1 MTPSSFVLMP
11 TAHEDPDRKNESQ
24 PTEAPAPASETPTR
38 LQLAADGVAEAQA
51 WKGQQIEKGWR
62 KLVDSLRGHKAGK
75 G

>member
-1 MTPSSFVLMP
+1 MT
-11 TAHEDPDRKNESQ
+11 TAHEDPDRENESQ

-62 KLVDSLRGHKAGK
+62 KLVDSLRGQKAGE